1 MGQDQGQSSLIE
13 GIICISFSNNPNMFL
28 LFLSWFL
35 FPGFTAGGF
44 VYIAVAKV
52 LAEMNNG
59 SSLAIKST
67 VLQLTSLISGMT
79 ITLCMS
85 LVE

>member
-1 MGQDQGQSSLIE
+1 MGQDQGQSSLI
-13 GIICISFSNNPNMFL
+13 GVKKSSRNDPSKLIL
-28 LFLSWFL
+28 TLRAGSWL
-35 FPGFTAGGF
+35 AGGF

-59 SSLAIKST
+59 SSSAIKST
-67 VLQLTSLISGMT
+67 VLQLTSLISGMAV
-79 ITLCMS
+79 TLCIS